1 MIVRSSLSAAPI
13 TLPDPITVPAGKR
26 LLYATSG
33 SMVQDYESRARV
45 FFRNLIAM
53 MQMQGMDAYYL
64 VIAAGARVAAQLR
77 AEYPGGGNALPSNVL
92 IRDWVSQ
99 LDVLGN
105 PDQAAAAFM
114 HGGLATIKES
124 MWEKVPIIIVPH
136 GKDQMD
142 NARRISRA
150 GVGLVAQVGELGPEQ
165 LRALLTTATT
175 STWIKQNLVKFE
187 GILHAEDD
195 KAASAKLSVGV
206 INGVLS

>member
-1 MIVRSSLSAAPI
+1 
-13 TLPDPITVPAGKR
+13 
-26 LLYATSG
+26 
-33 SMVQDYESRARV
+33 VQDYESRARV
-45 FFRNLIAM
+45 FFRNLISM
-53 MQMQGMDAYYL
+53 MQTQNMDGYYL
-64 VIAAGARVAAQLR
+64 VIAAGVRVAAQLK
-77 AEYPGGGNALPSNVL
+77 AEYQGGASLPANVL

-99 LDVLGN
+99 IDVLGN

-150 GVGLVAQVGELGPEQ
+150 GVGLVAQVGELGPDQ

-187 GILHAEDD
+187 GLLHAEDD

-206 INGVLS
+206 INGVLSS